1 MKKRTLLIALISLIR
16 TIIHSQPLADV
27 YGLLTPIQLTD
38 TTTQVLLED
47 YFMDVNRIE
56 RVEVMDAF
64 KADLSINKKVLTLN
78 AVKNTP
84 IFSNMDIILRG
95 CLMIF

>member
-1 MKKRTLLIALISLIR
+1 MKKRTLLILLISLTY
-16 TIIHSQPLADV
+16 TIIYSQPISDV

-38 TTTQVLLED
+38 TTTEVLLKD

-64 KADLSINKKVLTLN
+64 KADLSINKKILTLT
-78 AVKNTP
+78 AVKNAP
-84 IFSNMDIILRG
+84 IFSNMDIVLRG
-95 CLMIF
+95 LFFIP